1 MPVEL
6 NLVRGADLVPS
17 AFLHRWQCSNNRLE
31 LSKIKQAAAFASKGQ
46 ARLRT
51 LSIDCADYGFIVI
64 GINQRKKQK
73 KFHLHVMY
81 LFVSKPFRKKKIA
94 ELEGLQASEY
104 MMGNI
109 ISQALEM
116 SVFLPINSIVLET
129 ASDKLFPLYESLGFS
144 RVPDMPNWMSLPL
157 PH

>member
-6 NLVRGADLVPS
+6 NLVKGTDLVPS
-17 AFLHRWQCSNNRLE
+17 EFLHRWQCSNNRLE

-46 ARLRT
+46 ARLHA
-51 LSIDCADYGFIVI
+51 LSIDGADYGFILI
-64 GINQRKKQK
+64 GINQPQKQK

-81 LFVSKPFRKKKIA
+81 LFVSKQFRKKKLTEI
-94 ELEGLQASEY
+94 EGLQASEY

-109 ISQALEM
+109 ISQALEL
-116 SVFLPINSIVLET
+116 SAFLPISSIVLET
-129 ASDKLFPLYESLGFS
+129 ASDKLYPLYESLGFS
-144 RVPDMPNWMSLPL
+144 KLPDMSDWMSLPL